1 MHLLLRP
8 ERRQMSQREDPVE
21 MHLPNSHCLLGSKPP
36 LLNISVPWFQKLLK
50 NNFLTNQ
57 SLFDRIKAQKLYD
70 SAVLE
75 VALFMSI
82 MSAQMAR

>member
-21 MHLPNSHCLLGSKPP
+21 MHLPNSHSLLGSKPP

-57 SLFDRIKAQKLYD
+57 SLFDRIKAQTN
-70 SAVLE
+70 
-75 VALFMSI
+75 FMI
-82 MSAQMAR
+82 VPY

>member
-36 LLNISVPWFQKLLK
+36 LLNISVPWFQKQFPDKSKLVLQDK
-50 NNFLTNQ
+50 STN
-57 SLFDRIKAQKLYD
+57 KLYD